1 MVALPLPRMYG
12 GNPLQ
17 SISQSGAAPPNLV
30 LTALCL
36 YMCIT
41 GRYDGGFYLV
51 QP

>member
-1 MVALPLPRMYG
+1 MVALPMPAMYG

-17 SISQSGAAPPNLV
+17 SISQSGANAPKLV
-30 LTALCL
+30 PASLYL
-36 YMCIT
+36 YMYIS